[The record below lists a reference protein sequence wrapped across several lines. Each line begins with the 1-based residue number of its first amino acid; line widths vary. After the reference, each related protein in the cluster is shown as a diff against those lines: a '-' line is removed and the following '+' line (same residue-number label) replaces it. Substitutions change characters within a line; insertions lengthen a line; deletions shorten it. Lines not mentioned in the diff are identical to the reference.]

1 MQVRGRSGSIDIF
14 CVPVE
19 ERLHVS
25 EIPVAI

>member
-19 ERLHVS
+19 QRLQVT
-25 EIPVAI
+25 EVPVAI